1 MQLKQSFQKY
11 PVTCSL
17 IALCVIYYIGTSLL
31 FSFDMSAVQGMA
43 AGAFNPAYVRYG
55 HQYYR
60 LLTANF
66 VHFGIMH
73 LAVNCYSLYNM
84 GTFIERLLPRKD
96 YLIILLVSA
105 LATTGLPY
113 LLYLMNGYGVSSVS
127 GGISGVIFGLIG
139 VVGALYKLYPHIF
152 RDVAKALAI
161 NVAMMLAISFLVPSI
176 SLSGH
181 VSGLFGGFISAY
193 VIIRFT
199 HFQN

>member
-17 IALCVIYYIGTSLL
+17 IALCVVYYIGTSLL
-31 FSFDMSAVQGMA
+31 FSFDMSAAQGMA

-105 LATTGLPY
+105 
-113 LLYLMNGYGVSSVS
+113 
-127 GGISGVIFGLIG
+127 
-139 VVGALYKLYPHIF
+139 
-152 RDVAKALAI
+152 
-161 NVAMMLAISFLVPSI
+161 
-176 SLSGH
+176 
-181 VSGLFGGFISAY
+181 
-193 VIIRFT
+193 
-199 HFQN
+199 